1 MLDRDGL
8 YRPARQPRWS
18 RVHTI
23 AILAAMLSAGLAI
36 GGARLA
42 HFQMADWGSNF
53 GIAAPFSLIAFLA
66 VVLVWPREK
75 AAAPA
80 NLRASIDAE
89 ARLSELGLAYQP
101 AYDSPTGSSR
111 LLWAHNWQPFESDD
125 PSNFTD
131 HATD

>member
-1 MLDRDGL
+1 VLDRDGL

-23 AILAAMLSAGLAI
+23 AILAALLAAGLAI

-42 HFQMADWGSNF
+42 HFEMADWGSSF
-53 GIAAPFSLIAFLA
+53 GIAAPFSLLALIA
-66 VVLVWPREK
+66 VLVLWPREK
-75 AAAPA
+75 AEPPA

-89 ARLSELGLAYQP
+89 ARLSELGLAFQP

-111 LLWAHNWQPFESDD
+111 ILWAHNLQPFDPDD
-125 PSNFTD
+125 QSNFSD